1 MKTLVCIISGLITL
15 GTSTAQNSNNK
26 TSGSASTSSFG
37 RNIIAISPVQLMAM
51 KHLDSQDNTDA
62 GIYISYERI
71 SANEYFGFK
80 LPVSFSLKSP
90 YYYFMPALKIYPF
103 KQGPVKF
110 AFGPQFYVATG
121 EFEYNYTSYDYPV
134 TQNITQKF
142 DRTQVGFL
150 INTSVNFTVLQNLY
164 IGLEAGLGIN
174 YYDSNADNSKIYY
187 ENYYYNRGNNGN
199 FYPALHGN
207 FSMGYR
213 F

>member
-1 MKTLVCIISGLITL
+1 MKIFLSILSVTFFLTTVS
-15 GTSTAQNSNNK
+15 AQNATIKS
-26 TSGSASTSSFG
+26 SGSSSSLG

-51 KHLDSQDNTDA
+51 KHIDSQDNSDV
-62 GIYISYERI
+62 GISVSYERI

-90 YYYFMPALKIYPF
+90 YYYFMPTLKIYPF

-121 EFEYNYTSYDYPV
+121 QFEYSYTSYDYPI
-134 TQNITQKF
+134 TQEITQKY

-150 INTSVNFTVLQNLY
+150 INTSVNFTVLKNLY
-164 IGLEAGLGIN
+164 IGLETGLGIN
-174 YYDSNADNSKIYY
+174 YYDSNADNPKINYD
-187 ENYYYNRGNNGN
+187 NYYFKNGNDGN
-199 FYPALHGN
+199 FYPAVHGN